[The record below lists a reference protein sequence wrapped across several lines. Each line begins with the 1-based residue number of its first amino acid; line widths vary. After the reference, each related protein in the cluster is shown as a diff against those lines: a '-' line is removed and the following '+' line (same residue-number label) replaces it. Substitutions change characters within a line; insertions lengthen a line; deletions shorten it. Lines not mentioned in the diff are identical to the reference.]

1 MYKFLRSL
9 TVVAVAALG
18 LAACS
23 DDDNGTGPVD
33 SALVRVVHASPDA
46 PNVDVLVD
54 GAVALTNVP
63 FRAASGFLS
72 VPAGSRR
79 VQVRP
84 TGTSTDVI
92 DATLNLAVNGVYT
105 VLATGLVADLQPV
118 VVEDDP
124 TAPANGEAKIRVI
137 HAAPAAAGV
146 DVYAT
151 APGADLDAATPV
163 LANVPFR
170 AVSDY
175 LTVPAGTYQLRVTGT
190 GTTDVAIDA
199 EVTLPSN
206 GPIRTVIAVDAV
218 GGGAPLAPIVLR
230 DRN

>member
-1 MYKFLRSL
+1 MLKMMRSF
-9 TVVAVAALG
+9 AVAAVAVLA

-23 DDDNGTGPVD
+23 DDDSATGPVD

-54 GAVALTNVP
+54 GEVALTDVP

-72 VPAGSRR
+72 VPAGARR

-84 TGTSTDVI
+84 TGTTSDVI
-92 DATLNLAVNGVYT
+92 DATLDLGVNRVYT

-124 TAPANGEAKIRVI
+124 TAPVNGEAKIRVI

-163 LANVPFR
+163 LANVGFR

-175 LTVPAGTYQLRVTGT
+175 LTVPAGTYQLRVTET
-190 GTTDVAIDA
+190 GTTNVAIDA
-199 EVTLPSN
+199 EVTLGGN
-206 GPIRTVIAVDAV
+206 GPIRTVIAMDAV